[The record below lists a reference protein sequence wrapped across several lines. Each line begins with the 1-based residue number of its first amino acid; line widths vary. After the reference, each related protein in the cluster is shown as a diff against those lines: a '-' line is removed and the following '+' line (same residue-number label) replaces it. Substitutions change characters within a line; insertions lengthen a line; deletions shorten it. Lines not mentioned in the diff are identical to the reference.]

1 MLGGP
6 PYANRWSMPKI
17 SKAQLL
23 RALSAAEKT
32 RPVHANPFQ
41 APVVKRPH
49 QLRGERALNEL
60 LVSSFAKGSLDLK
73 KLKQIRDQHKTE
85 LRRVMEK
92 EKRDAIKQA
101 ARARKILKARIAHQR
116 QALQAR
122 LAAPLAPPYPIT
134 LDKPFL
140 IWASPRSNI
149 LFDSRIQSGNSWA
162 RVEVASKSSNSDK
175 LSFYFLWNNPSDYH
189 AVVNANTSLTLWGD
203 CQAMAEGS
211 LLHFYT
217 PNFSGVVVTGYLYP
231 WEWWNQPPTLT
242 QEDHEDL
249 GGVGAQAGLT
259 DDSGLALL
267 TGTYLLDTEQVVVAP
282 NGTMVF
288 EVAVAF
294 DCTVVGGGSAHAAV
308 EITCPSVELS
318 LLTAPPLQVAG
329 SLVSG
334 IVGSRE

>member
-1 MLGGP
+1 
-6 PYANRWSMPKI
+6 MPKI

-41 APVVKRPH
+41 APIVKRPH
-49 QLRGERALNEL
+49 RLSGELALNEL
-60 LVSSFAKGSLDLK
+60 LVSSLAKGTLDPK
-73 KLKQIRDQHKTE
+73 KLKQIRDQHKAE

-92 EKRDAIKQA
+92 EKRDAVKQA
-101 ARARKILKARIAHQR
+101 ARAKTILKARIAHQR

-162 RVEVASKSSNSDK
+162 RVEVASRSWNSDK
-175 LSFYFLWNNPSDYH
+175 VSFYFLWNNPSDYH
-189 AVVNANTSLTLWGD
+189 AVINANTALTLWGD
-203 CQAMAEGS
+203 CQATAEGS

-217 PNFSGVVVTGYLYP
+217 PNFSGLVLTGYLYP

-259 DDSGLALL
+259 DDSGLAPL
-267 TGTYLLDTEQVVVAP
+267 TGIYSLRTEPVVLAP
-282 NGTMVF
+282 PRPLVF
-288 EVAVAF
+288 EVSVAF
-294 DCTVVGGGSAHAAV
+294 DCTWVGGGSVQAAV

-318 LLTAPPLQVAG
+318 LLTAPPLQAAAG
-329 SLVSG
+329 SSAPIL
-334 IVGSRE
+334 